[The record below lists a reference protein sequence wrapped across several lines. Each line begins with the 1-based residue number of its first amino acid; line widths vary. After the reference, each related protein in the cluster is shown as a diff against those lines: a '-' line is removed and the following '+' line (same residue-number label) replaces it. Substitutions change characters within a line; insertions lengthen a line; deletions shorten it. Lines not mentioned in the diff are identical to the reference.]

1 MHKIMNIF
9 IFYSL
14 HITSQITPNQQSGSR
29 LNTLQCVITAHK
41 LNGNI
46 ITMPNLQAVTEQF

>member
-1 MHKIMNIF
+1 MNIF